1 MSTLL
6 RRQTL
11 EPGKDFPYLGAMIT
25 SRLTSKAQ
33 TTVPQAVRTALGL
46 RPGDELAYSIEQD
59 GVVLTR
65 RPAPADE
72 EDPFAGFGEWDSACD
87 AQAYAGF

>member
-1 MSTLL
+1 
-6 RRQTL
+6 
-11 EPGKDFPYLGAMIT
+11 MIT

-59 GVVLTR
+59 RVVLTR
-65 RPAPADE
+65 RPSPAE
-72 EDPFAGFGEWDSACD
+72 AEDPFASFGEWDSALD
-87 AQAYAGF
+87 ARAYAGF